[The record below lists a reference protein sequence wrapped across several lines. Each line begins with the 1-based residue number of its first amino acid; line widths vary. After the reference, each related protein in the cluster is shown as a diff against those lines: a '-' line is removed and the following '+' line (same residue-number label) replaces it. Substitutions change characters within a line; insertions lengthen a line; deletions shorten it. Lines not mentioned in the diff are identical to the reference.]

1 MKIISHLRD
10 FGNLIGFFRG
20 ETPSS
25 DHKVLSSEKTKFVSS
40 KMQLGDAH
48 NTKFSYWF
56 INIDFKSCTAL

>member
-10 FGNLIGFFRG
+10 FGDLIVFFRA

-40 KMQLGDAH
+40 KMQLGDAVRRRAQH
-48 NTKFSYWF
+48 KN
-56 INIDFKSCTAL
+56 